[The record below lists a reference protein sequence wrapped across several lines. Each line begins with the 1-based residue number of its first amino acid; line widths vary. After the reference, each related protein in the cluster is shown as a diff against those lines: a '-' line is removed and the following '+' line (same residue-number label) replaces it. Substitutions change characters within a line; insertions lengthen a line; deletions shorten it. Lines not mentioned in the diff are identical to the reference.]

1 MTQPIRWARAL
12 RSLSWLIDR
21 PIAHR
26 GLHDAANGIIEN
38 TSSAFEAAIRHGYAI
53 ECDLQLSGDGEAMV
67 FHDATLDRLT
77 EQRGKLLDRTAAELQ
92 SVRFKATADRMP
104 TLAELIEQV
113 DGRATLL
120 IELKSHWDGSLA
132 LARRAAEV
140 TEGYHGPFALMS
152 FDPEL
157 VAAIRELAPQA
168 VRGIVAERMTDPTET
183 RLDVARRI
191 ELRYLK
197 HIAKSWPYF
206 LSYDVQGLP
215 SGLTRAFRAAG
226 LPVIC
231 WTVRDP
237 ETAKRARRYCDQIT
251 FEGFLP

>member
-1 MTQPIRWARAL
+1 L

-26 GLHDAANGIIEN
+26 GLHDAAGGIIEN
-38 TSSAFEAAIRHGYAI
+38 TSSAFEAAIGHGYAI

-67 FHDATLDRLT
+67 FHDATLERLT
-77 EQRGKLLDRTAAELQ
+77 GERGTLLDRTAAELQ
-92 SVRFKATADRMP
+92 TVRFKSTAERMP
-104 TLAELIEQV
+104 RLAELLDQV
-113 DGRATLL
+113 GGRATLV

-140 TEGYHGPFALMS
+140 TEGYRGPFALMS
-152 FDPEL
+152 FDPGL
-157 VAAIRELAPQA
+157 IAAIRELAPQA
-168 VRGIVAERMTDPTET
+168 VRGIVAEPIADPSET
-183 RLDVARRI
+183 RFGFARRLD
-191 ELRYLK
+191 LRYLG
-197 HIAKSWPYF
+197 HIQRTWPHF
-206 LSYDVQGLP
+206 ISYDVQGLP

>member
-1 MTQPIRWARAL
+1 M

-67 FHDATLDRLT
+67 FHDATLERLT
-77 EQRGKLLDRTAAELQ
+77 GERGRLLDRTAAELQ
-92 SVRFKATADRMP
+92 TVRFKSTPDHMP
-104 TLAELIEQV
+104 TLAGLLDRV
-113 DGRATLL
+113 DGRATLV
-120 IELKSHWDGSLA
+120 IELKSHWDGSVA

-157 VAAIRELAPQA
+157 VAAVRELAPQA
-168 VRGIVAERMTDPTET
+168 VRGIVAEPIADPRET
-183 RLDVARRI
+183 RFGFARRLD
-191 ELRYLK
+191 LRYLG
-197 HIAKSWPYF
+197 HIRKSWPYF